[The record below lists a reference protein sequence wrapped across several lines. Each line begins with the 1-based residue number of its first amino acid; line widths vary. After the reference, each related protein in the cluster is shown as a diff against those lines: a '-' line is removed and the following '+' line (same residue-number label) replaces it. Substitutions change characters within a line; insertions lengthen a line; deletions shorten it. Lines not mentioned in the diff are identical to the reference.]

1 MRVASETL
9 RVQLYL
15 KNRLISTVSII
26 EPQLTDLIT
35 VPLESSNTITDAI
48 PVQLSK
54 FMMGSFSHQDAIAG
68 LVSSPLVSNKRGSSS
83 YATQEKAPTE
93 TAMAQGTSTDQITP
107 SLTPA
112 REATS
117 AAPSNVPSEISPL
130 SHETSSNPL
139 IGSIPTPVS
148 IHDHCISCMNQYQ
161 SLSST
166 LKETTATVAIHV
178 GFDAKTS
185 LRIVEDAHVRF
196 KAWATNIAATQQPR
210 LPSSLDSQLKDA
222 ADIRQRI
229 LKILADLEV
238 SLQTGEFYEPT
249 IAKLLTD

>member
-1 MRVASETL
+1 
-9 RVQLYL
+9 
-15 KNRLISTVSII
+15 
-26 EPQLTDLIT
+26 
-35 VPLESSNTITDAI
+35 
-48 PVQLSK
+48 
-54 FMMGSFSHQDAIAG
+54 
-68 LVSSPLVSNKRGSSS
+68 
-83 YATQEKAPTE
+83 
-93 TAMAQGTSTDQITP
+93 
-107 SLTPA
+107 
-112 REATS
+112 
-117 AAPSNVPSEISPL
+117 
-130 SHETSSNPL
+130 
-139 IGSIPTPVS
+139 
-148 IHDHCISCMNQYQ
+148 MNQYQ

-210 LPSSLDSQLKDA
+210 LPSSLDSRLKDA

-229 LKILADLEV
+229 LKVLADLEV